1 MKEREHWV
9 GNFPYVGEY
18 KKQEITINV
27 SEKSTSVWWL
37 SIGNGEYKPMESQ
50 FQNVHSE
57 VSQQT
62 ILNRHSRYWNWVAG
76 E

>member
-18 KKQEITINV
+18 KKQEVSINV
-27 SEKSTSVWWL
+27 SKKSTSVGGL
-37 SIGNGEYKPMESQ
+37 LLGVDSMSIMESQ
-50 FQNVHSE
+50 FQNVYSE
-57 VSQQT
+57 VSRQT
-62 ILNRHSRYWNWVAG
+62 ILNRYSLCWNIVAR